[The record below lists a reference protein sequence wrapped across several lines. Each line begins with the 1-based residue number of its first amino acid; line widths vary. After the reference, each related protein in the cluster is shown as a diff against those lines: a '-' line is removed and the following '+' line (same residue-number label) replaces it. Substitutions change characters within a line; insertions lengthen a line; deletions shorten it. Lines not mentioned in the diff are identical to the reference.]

1 MIIGA
6 VVALLWILLNGA
18 NYLAS
23 NPESAPQQAAGAAM
37 TMVGLIFPYV
47 IFRIVTTV
55 QSYKQQEK
63 LIELLSDKKS
73 KSQS

>member
-6 VVALLWILLNGA
+6 VVALLWILFIGA
-18 NYLAS
+18 SYLTS

-47 IFRIVTTV
+47 IFRIITTV
-55 QSYKQQEK
+55 HLHKQQEK

-73 KSQS
+73 KSQN